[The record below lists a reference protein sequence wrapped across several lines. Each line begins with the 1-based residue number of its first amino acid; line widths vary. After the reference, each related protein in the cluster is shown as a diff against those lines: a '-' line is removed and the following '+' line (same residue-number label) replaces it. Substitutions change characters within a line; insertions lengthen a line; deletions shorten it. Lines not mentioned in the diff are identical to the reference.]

1 MRVLVKEV
9 ADDQLGVDAKLP
21 RTLAA
26 LFLKPGLLTSDYM
39 AGRIARYISPFRLYL
54 LASVLFFVLLSL
66 LSRRSDWAEIAASE
80 MAQDTVGATRTD
92 TVRSGRGLNVGVSVG
107 GERWLNDVEVNLPW
121 RWLDQKIERNLQALS
136 ELPPNVALR
145 RTWDGMIEELPK
157 VMFLLLPV
165 YALLLK
171 LIYIRHRRYY
181 IEHFVF
187 ALHVHAVTF
196 TLFSLV
202 LIYRQDI
209 FMLVT
214 SFAIALYVWLAM
226 KRVYAQG
233 YFRTTLKWALLGF
246 SYMILVMF
254 GGILA
259 TILAIASTGPA

>member
-1 MRVLVKEV
+1 
-9 ADDQLGVDAKLP
+9 
-21 RTLAA
+21 
-26 LFLKPGLLTSDYM
+26 
-39 AGRIARYISPFRLYL
+39 
-54 LASVLFFVLLSL
+54 
-66 LSRRSDWAEIAASE
+66 
-80 MAQDTVGATRTD
+80 
-92 TVRSGRGLNVGVSVG
+92 
-107 GERWLNDVEVNLPW
+107 
-121 RWLDQKIERNLQALS
+121 
-136 ELPPNVALR
+136 
-145 RTWDGMIEELPK
+145 
-157 VMFLLLPV
+157 
-165 YALLLK
+165 
-171 LIYIRHRRYY
+171 
-181 IEHFVF
+181 
-187 ALHVHAVTF
+187 VHAVTF